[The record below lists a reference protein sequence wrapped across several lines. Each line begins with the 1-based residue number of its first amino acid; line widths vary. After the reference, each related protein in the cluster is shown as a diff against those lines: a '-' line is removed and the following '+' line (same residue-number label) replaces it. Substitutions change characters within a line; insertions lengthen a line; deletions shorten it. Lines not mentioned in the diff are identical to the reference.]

1 MDRSFLSQPPV
12 VAASKNFVCIRLTS
26 YEDETEKAF
35 VATLVREV
43 ANTAFAILSPDGK
56 PITGRGRGPGNV
68 YSDAADMA
76 KGMDAIAA
84 KYETKKVEGTP
95 ALPIT
100 LNLTVG
106 LAVAAGDNQPLVVV
120 LSPDPTR
127 RKDLEARVAE
137 QAWSKTFCGYFT
149 YASGPDLKGL
159 PKLKGATRTEGVL
172 VIEPD
177 LFGAGGQVFTE
188 VPADQIAEKLPAALK
203 LTLRSFVPLAK
214 TRRELANLGLKEG
227 IFYETGIPVS
237 GKGEAADRERYKQ
250 LLEKKK

>member
-12 VAASKNFVCIRLTS
+12 VAAAQKFVCIRLTS

-35 VATLVREV
+35 VASLVREV
-43 ANTAFAILSPDGK
+43 ANTAFAILGPDGK
-56 PITGRGRGPGNV
+56 PITARGRGPGNV
-68 YSDAADMA
+68 YADAADMA

-120 LSPDPTR
+120 LSPDPKR
-127 RKDLEARVAE
+127 QKELEAQVAE
-137 QAWSKTFCGYFT
+137 QAWSKAFAGRFT
-149 YASGPDLKGL
+149 YATGPDVKGL
-159 PKLKGATRTEGVL
+159 PKLKGATLTEGVL

-177 LFGAGGQVFTE
+177 IFGAGGKVIKE
-188 VPADQIAEKLPAALK
+188 VTADQIAEKLPAALS
-203 LTLRSFVPLAK
+203 LTLKTFVPPTK
-214 TRRELANLGLKEG
+214 SRRDLANLGLKEG

-237 GKGEAADRERYKQ
+237 GKGEAADRERYKL